1 MVKISLCDEAE
12 IIHLVCGFWP
22 EENQVVMLANENG
35 SFVGYVA
42 ASVCGKKAE
51 LFKLEDKNGDITLLL
66 VQGCLNVLER
76 RGIEEVFCALAP
88 LESLLLRLGF
98 APEGNGWKVCLKGYF
113 APGAHCTHK

>member
-51 LFKLEDKNGDITLLL
+51 LF
-66 VQGCLNVLER
+66 
-76 RGIEEVFCALAP
+76 
-88 LESLLLRLGF
+88 
-98 APEGNGWKVCLKGYF
+98 
-113 APGAHCTHK
+113 